1 VLPDAEIATLHMAL
15 AWLTQQLR
23 CLCRFDLYGQPSA
36 ERVFIFNGDYVDRGA
51 WGVETLL
58 LLAAWKWA
66 LPHNVFLLR
75 G

>member
-1 VLPDAEIATLHMAL
+1 
-15 AWLTQQLR
+15 
-23 CLCRFDLYGQPSA
+23 
-36 ERVFIFNGDYVDRGA
+36 VFIFNGDYVDRGA

-66 LPHNVFLLR
+66 LPHNVYLLR